1 MCVLFKRRKKKKL
14 FLFLFPTQVNRVR
27 SGKHPGPRQ
36 RLQLALFCFEML
48 LYDVA
53 YGQTVGRGFLE
64 VGCGKT

>member
-1 MCVLFKRRKKKKL
+1 MEYKDLSETLSNSF
-14 FLFLFPTQVNRVR
+14 
-27 SGKHPGPRQ
+27 
-36 RLQLALFCFEML
+36 ALFCFEML